1 MKKII
6 VTIALAAGMILSA
19 TAQHAY
25 KFGHLNVSELIVLMP
40 ERDSAQAKLEAYGE
54 DLQEQIET
62 LQVELNNKFNMYQTK
77 QASWTEAIREAKE
90 KEIQE
95 MNQRIQDFQR
105 TAQEDFSR
113 MQQTLLRPVI
123 EKANAAIS
131 KVGKDN
137 GFTYI
142 FDTSTGVLSFF
153 NTDHSENVLPL
164 VKAEL
169 KIPAD
174 KVAPVTPPATAR

>member
-6 VTIALAAGMILSA
+6 VIFALTAGIALSA

-40 ERDSAQAKLEAYGE
+40 ERDSAQAKLEAYGQ

-62 LQVELNNKFNMYQTK
+62 LQVELNNKVNVYQTK
-77 QASWTEAIREAKE
+77 QATWSTAILEAKQ

-95 MNQRIQDFQR
+95 MSQRIEEFQR
-105 TAQEDFSR
+105 TAQEDFAR
-113 MQQTLLRPVI
+113 MQQTVLRPVI
-123 EKANAAIS
+123 EKADAAIS

-142 FDTSTGVLSFF
+142 FDTSTGALRYF
-153 NTDHSENVLPL
+153 NADHSENVLPL

-174 KVAPVTPPATAR
+174 KVAPSTPAAAR

>member
-6 VTIALAAGMILSA
+6 VIFALAVGIVLPA

-40 ERDSAQAKLEAYGE
+40 ERDSALAKLEAYAK

-62 LQVELNNKFNMYQTK
+62 LQVELNNKLNVYQTK
-77 QASWTEAIREAKE
+77 QATWSAAILEAKQ
-90 KEIQE
+90 KELQE
-95 MNQRIQDFQR
+95 MNQRVEEFQR

-113 MQQTLLRPVI
+113 MQQTLLQPVLD
-123 EKANAAIS
+123 KAKASIA

-142 FDTSTGVLSFF
+142 FDISTGVLQYF
-153 NTDHSENVLPL
+153 NTDHSENILPL

-174 KVAPVTPPATAR
+174 KVAPTATPAVR

>member
-6 VTIALAAGMILSA
+6 VILALAVGIVVPA

-40 ERDSAQAKLEAYGE
+40 ERDSAAAKMEAYAK

-62 LQVELNNKFNMYQTK
+62 LQVELNNKVNVYQTK
-77 QASWTEAIREAKE
+77 QATWSAAILEAKQ
-90 KEIQE
+90 KELQE
-95 MNQRIQDFQR
+95 MNQRIEEFQR
-105 TAQEDFSR
+105 TAQEDFAR
-113 MQQTLLRPVI
+113 MQQTLLRPVQ
-123 EKANAAIS
+123 EKAMAAIV

-142 FDTSTGVLSFF
+142 FDTSTGALPYFSA
-153 NTDHSENVLPL
+153 DHSENVLPL
-164 VKAEL
+164 VKTEL

-174 KVAPVTPPATAR
+174 KIAPAATPAR

>member
-6 VTIALAAGMILSA
+6 VILILAAGITLPA

-62 LQVELNNKFNMYQTK
+62 LRVELNNKLNVYQTK
-77 QASWTEAIREAKE
+77 QATWSAAILEAKQ

-95 MNQRIQDFQR
+95 MSQRIEEFQR
-105 TAQEDFSR
+105 TAQDDFSR

-123 EKANAAIS
+123 DKANAAIA

-142 FDTSTGVLSFF
+142 FDTSTGVLPYF

-164 VKAEL
+164 IKAEL

-174 KVAPVTPPATAR
+174 KVAPAAAATAR

>member
-6 VTIALAAGMILSA
+6 VILVLAVGITLPA
-19 TAQHAY
+19 TAQHTY

-40 ERDSAQAKLEAYGE
+40 ERDSAQAKMEAYGA

-62 LQVELNNKFNMYQTK
+62 LQVELNNKLNMYQTR
-77 QASWTEAIREAKE
+77 QATWSDAIREAKQ
-90 KEIQE
+90 KELQE
-95 MNQRIQDFQR
+95 MNQRIEEFQR

-123 EKANAAIS
+123 EKANAAIV
-131 KVGKDN
+131 KVGKEN

-142 FDTSTGVLSFF
+142 FDTSVGAMPYV

-164 VKAEL
+164 IKAEL

-174 KVAPVTPPATAR
+174 KVAPTAAATAR